1 MKIREIFIT
10 IIIITVG
17 ILLFLGYMD
26 FVTYKGELAGEHFLY
41 VKMDGRTGSVQKVNN
56 RYLKKSVFIKN
67 IHNLPYGFYT
77 IRYDIREV
85 QEKNG
90 FRTLEGKMLGYR
102 GSLLNGLRKHIS
114 DMFDELFITEDN
126 LHAFSKAAILGE
138 KAEVSRDMND
148 KFKYTG
154 LAHLIVISGTHIS
167 LVIMGIVKMFDM
179 MSLKYR
185 FKYIGAL
192 MVLSL
197 YCTLIGMSPGVM
209 RAYIMGAMMLL
220 ARIMFEKENGKK
232 SLIISLVIILVL
244 NPYSLFDISMQLSY
258 MAVVAIIFI
267 YPSVES
273 VAEAKLL
280 YKLKE
285 GIVKDSIKL
294 IILSFVIQLTSIP
307 LFMYYFKKLPLF
319 SFIINIVGV
328 PIGTVLVQVLFGI
341 FFVNLIGLK
350 IMNIVLI
357 PLVRAVYYAFEGF
370 VYFGN
375 NIPLLQVNTGGK
387 IDIISVAVYYMAL
400 ITVKMYMDSLLMKDT
415 EKIANEKK
423 RV

>member
-1 MKIREIFIT
+1 
-10 IIIITVG
+10 
-17 ILLFLGYMD
+17 
-26 FVTYKGELAGEHFLY
+26 
-41 VKMDGRTGSVQKVNN
+41 
-56 RYLKKSVFIKN
+56 
-67 IHNLPYGFYT
+67 
-77 IRYDIREV
+77 
-85 QEKNG
+85 
-90 FRTLEGKMLGYR
+90 
-102 GSLLNGLRKHIS
+102 
-114 DMFDELFITEDN
+114 
-126 LHAFSKAAILGE
+126 
-138 KAEVSRDMND
+138 
-148 KFKYTG
+148 
-154 LAHLIVISGTHIS
+154 
-167 LVIMGIVKMFDM
+167 
-179 MSLKYR
+179 
-185 FKYIGAL
+185 

-350 IMNIVLI
+350 ITNIVLI
-357 PLVRAVYYAFEGF
+357 PLVRVVYYAFEGF

-375 NIPLLQVNTGGK
+375 KLPLLQVNTGEK

-400 ITVKMYMDSLLMKDT
+400 ITVKMYMDSLLMEDT
-415 EKIANEKK
+415 EKIENEKK